1 MGGISIWH
9 LERLAHNRAFAV
21 APNRIRDLQQ
31 RFDETTLRLYQSVQR
46 FVSNVRHR
54 EHMASAGLNKVDL
67 RRFILH
73 KKDVWGH
80 CHRGLIA
87 GLRACLKRERAR
99 FELAAGKMDSLSP
112 LAILKRGFS
121 LCRDEEG
128 AIIKNAADV
137 SRGDSVRVTLSE
149 GELDCLVEKIRRS
162 E

>member
-1 MGGISIWH
+1 M
-9 LERLAHNRAFAV
+9 ERLAHNRAFAV

-67 RRFILH
+67 HRFILH

-99 FELAAGKMDSLSP
+99 FELAAGKMVVETPGSAATRAFAEQIGP
-112 LAILKRGFS
+112 FLKTKE
-121 LCRDEEG
+121 DAEG
-128 AIIKNAADV
+128 VDDKTPAKD
-137 SRGDSVRVTLSE
+137 GDTAGTVV
-149 GELDCLVEKIRRS
+149 
-162 E
+162 